1 MHLPSR
7 KNEYWK
13 YNDFSFLAEMNF
25 SIAEKMDADNLTEVI
40 HQYRLRSGDGIL
52 LVLVNG
58 YFMPELSD
66 LGKLPKE
73 ITACSTEQSLLMKTT
88 IDAEKYPFANWNAAS
103 FTGGLFLKIPENH
116 VLSAPL
122 HLLSLSMGEQAFI
135 AHARNE
141 IHLQAHSQCIL
152 LEEHVS
158 LTDSPYMMNILSRI
172 HIGKNARIE
181 HYKIQR
187 EGRKA
192 IHLASH
198 FIEQHKDSHFS
209 HVNFSGGAEA
219 ARDDVIVNLLGSGA
233 QCYTSGY
240 YHLRGENQYIDNHV
254 NINHMAPNSHSD
266 MLYKGILESK
276 SRAVFNGRLHVAK
289 DAQKILAYQA
299 NHNLLLSKQA
309 EVYSKP
315 ELEIYA
321 DDVKCKHGAT
331 TGQLDQDA
339 LFYLRSR
346 GIPENEAR
354 EILLRGFSEDII
366 ERITHIG
373 IRMHMQEVL

>member
-1 MHLPSR
+1 MQLPTR

-13 YNDFSFLAEMNF
+13 YNDFSFLAEKNF
-25 SIAEKMDADNLTEVI
+25 SIAEKIDADTLQDAI
-40 HQYRLRSGDGIL
+40 HQHRLRSGDGIL

-66 LGKLPKE
+66 LAKLPEEVMACRMEKSLINE
-73 ITACSTEQSLLMKTT
+73 IN
-88 IDAEKYPFANWNAAS
+88 IDAEKYPFANMNAGA
-103 FTGGLFLKIPENH
+103 FTDGLFLKLAENC
-116 VLSAPL
+116 VITAPL
-122 HLLSLSMGEQAFI
+122 HLLSLTMGDQGFLAQP
-135 AHARNE
+135 RNE
-141 IHLQAHSQCIL
+141 IHLEENSQCML
-152 LEEHVS
+152 LEEHYS
-158 LTDSPYMMNILSRI
+158 LSDAAYMMNVLTSI
-172 HIGKNARIE
+172 HVGKNAKIE

-198 FIEQHKDSHFS
+198 FVEQYKDSHFS

-219 ARDDVIVNLLGSGA
+219 ARDDVIVNLREAGA
-233 QCYTSGY
+233 ECHTSGY
-240 YHLRGENQYIDNHV
+240 YHLREENQYIDNHI
-254 NINHMAPNSHSD
+254 NINHIAAHSNSD
-266 MLYKGILESK
+266 MLYKGILDSK
-276 SRAVFNGRLHVAK
+276 ARAVFNGRLHVAK

-309 EVYSKP
+309 EIYSKP

-331 TGQLDQDA
+331 TGQLDRDA

-346 GIPENEAR
+346 GIPENEAI
-354 EILLRGFSEDII
+354 EILLQGFSEEIL
-366 ERITHIG
+366 ERVMHLG
-373 IRMHMQEVL
+373 IRMRVLEVL